1 MVKYCERVRK
11 LYDSLQ
17 YLAPPLLKNQEYLE
31 ADWETLD
38 KNPLEYNICRSI
50 CADGLPLV
58 MQDELDHKET
68 DYRVMTPEE
77 LFSALDD
84 IEQANICCRQMKEQV
99 WTSEKATHAAK
110 RASADSSDDNT
121 GSNKRRKK
129 SKDSKSK
136 SSRMTVQ
143 GIARYC
149 QLCKDAGMPHA
160 KYSSHN
166 TNQCKD
172 ATEMKAKL
180 SGGSKDRSEATHT
193 WKKEQKALLKEVK
206 LLKKANKQLMNIALH
221 KSSKKKKKSKAS
233 SPVKLQS
240 LSSKQGWR
248 QKQQQQR

>member
-17 YLAPPLLKNQEYLE
+17 YLPPPLLKNQEYLE

-99 WTSEKATHAAK
+99 
-110 RASADSSDDNT
+110 
-121 GSNKRRKK
+121 
-129 SKDSKSK
+129 
-136 SSRMTVQ
+136 
-143 GIARYC
+143 
-149 QLCKDAGMPHA
+149 
-160 KYSSHN
+160 
-166 TNQCKD
+166 
-172 ATEMKAKL
+172 
-180 SGGSKDRSEATHT
+180 
-193 WKKEQKALLKEVK
+193 
-206 LLKKANKQLMNIALH
+206 
-221 KSSKKKKKSKAS
+221 
-233 SPVKLQS
+233 
-240 LSSKQGWR
+240 
-248 QKQQQQR
+248 